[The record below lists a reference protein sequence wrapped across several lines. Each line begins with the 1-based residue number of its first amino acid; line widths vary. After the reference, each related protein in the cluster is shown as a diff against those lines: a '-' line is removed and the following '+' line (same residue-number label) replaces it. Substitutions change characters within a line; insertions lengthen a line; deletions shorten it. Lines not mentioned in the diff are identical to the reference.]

1 MHTTRNGASLQRHHL
16 GPHPIIR
23 HYLERMN
30 FRGIVRDCLG
40 GGLHQ
45 GLDHAEV
52 LSVLVQN
59 ILVSRGP
66 MYRIKEWAQNIEP
79 EALGLTAAQVGGLN
93 DDRLVRSLDALVSER
108 GRSVF
113 FRLALRVIKDF
124 EVKASRVHFDTT
136 TVTLFGQYASS
147 QAEPRITHGHNKD
160 HRPDLKQLVFG
171 LNVTSDGA
179 VPLLHHV
186 FSGNRTDDSV
196 HVRNVD
202 ELRALLGRK
211 DFVYVADS
219 KLCTKENMEHVAG
232 HGGHFVTILPRTRK
246 EDIAFRKQLRE
257 GSPPVRWRKI
267 HQVAN
272 KRRSDEPPDVFC
284 STDAGPD
291 EQGQHST

>member
-1 MHTTRNGASLQRHHL
+1 MRTTRNGASLQRHHL

-113 FRLALRVIKDF
+113 FRLA
-124 EVKASRVHFDTT
+124 
-136 TVTLFGQYASS
+136 Y
-147 QAEPRITHGHNKD
+147 P
-160 HRPDLKQLVFG
+160 
-171 LNVTSDGA
+171 
-179 VPLLHHV
+179 
-186 FSGNRTDDSV
+186 
-196 HVRNVD
+196 
-202 ELRALLGRK
+202 
-211 DFVYVADS
+211 
-219 KLCTKENMEHVAG
+219 
-232 HGGHFVTILPRTRK
+232 
-246 EDIAFRKQLRE
+246 
-257 GSPPVRWRKI
+257 
-267 HQVAN
+267 
-272 KRRSDEPPDVFC
+272 
-284 STDAGPD
+284 
-291 EQGQHST
+291 